1 MNILMTAGL
10 AVLTAVLTAV
20 LLPLSFGK
28 AEAAAS
34 AAIYDSATGEEVS
47 VDTLAKKLPGKNRVV
62 MFGEFHD
69 NAAVHS
75 YEAELLKKIGESYN
89 GKVMLSMEMF
99 ERDNQ
104 DKMDAYLAG
113 KISEEKF
120 LSESRPWA
128 NYATDYRPMV
138 EYAKSKGWPVLAS
151 NIPRSYASQYAKK
164 GNLDGLDSRWLPEKT
179 YAPADGY
186 QKRFYAVMAEMPSA
200 GMKVPPMMYEAMYK
214 AQCIKDDTMAESIN
228 RELNKDSELFVYHV
242 QGEFHG
248 AYHYGVAYKLQQ
260 LRPGTEI
267 IVITSVAREAGK
279 TDAELVKEYKDQGEY
294 LVIVDRK

>member
-1 MNILMTAGL
+1 MNIFMTAGL
-10 AVLTAVLTAV
+10 AVFTAV

-28 AEAAAS
+28 AEAAAG

-47 VDTLAKKLPGKNRVV
+47 VDTLSKKLPGKNRVV

-138 EYAKSKGWPVLAS
+138 EYAKSKSWPVLAS
-151 NIPRSYASQYAKK
+151 NIPRSYASHYAKK

-179 YAPADGY
+179 YAPSDGY
-186 QKRFYAVMAEMPSA
+186 QKRFYAVMAEMPSV

-267 IVITSVAREAGK
+267 IVITSVARETGK
-279 TDAELVKEYKDQGEY
+279 TDAELVREYKDQGEY

>member
-1 MNILMTAGL
+1 MNILMSAGL
-10 AVLTAVLTAV
+10 AVLTAV
-20 LLPLSFGK
+20 LLPLSMGK

-34 AAIYDSATGEEVS
+34 AAIYDSASREEVT

-75 YEAELLKKIGESYN
+75 YESELLKKIGESYD
-89 GKVMLSMEMF
+89 GTVMLSMEMF
-99 ERDNQ
+99 ERDTQ

-113 KISEEKF
+113 QISEEKF
-120 LSESRPWA
+120 LSQARPWA

-138 EYAKSKGWPVLAS
+138 EYAKSKSWPVLAS
-151 NIPRSYASQYAKK
+151 NIPRPYASQYAKK
-164 GNLDGLDSRWLPEKT
+164 GNLEGLDSRWLPEKT

-186 QKRFYAVMAEMPSA
+186 QKRFYAVMAEMPNA
-200 GMKVPPMMYEAMYK
+200 GMKVPPAMYESMYK

-228 RELNKDSELFVYHV
+228 RAMNKDGELFVYHV

-260 LRPGTEI
+260 LRPNTEI

>member
-1 MNILMTAGL
+1 MNILMSAGL
-10 AVLTAVLTAV
+10 AVLAAVLF
-20 LLPLSFGK
+20 PFSMGK

-34 AAIYDSATGEEVS
+34 AAIYDSATGKQVT
-47 VDTLAKKLPGKNRVV
+47 VDNLAKKLPGKNRVV

-69 NAAVHS
+69 SAQVHA
-75 YEAELLKKIGESYN
+75 YEAELLKKIGESYH
-89 GKVMLSMEMF
+89 GSVMLSMEMF
-99 ERDNQ
+99 ERDTQ
-104 DKMDAYLAG
+104 DKMDAYLSG
-113 KISEEKF
+113 KTSEEKF
-120 LSESRPWA
+120 LEESRPWA
-128 NYATDYRPMV
+128 NYSTDYRPMV
-138 EYAKSKGWPVLAS
+138 EYAKSKNWPVLAS

-186 QKRFYAVMAEMPSA
+186 QKRFYAVMAENANA
-200 GMKVPPMMYEAMYK
+200 GMKVPPAMYEPMYK

-228 RELNKDSELFVYHV
+228 RALNKDSDLFVYHV

-260 LRPGTEI
+260 LRPDTEI

-279 TDAELVKEYKDQGEY
+279 TDAQLVKEYRDQGEY
-294 LVIVDRK
+294 LVLVDRK